1 VKTALLEAERSLIE
15 AGVAPGLSWTREDGN
30 GDGRAEVYVRTSAL
44 AVTLEPDAGGMITEL
59 GYFPAGLDVA
69 DVLARRFETYHD
81 QVRARAAAGPSASA
95 RTIHEAATAK
105 EAGLDALLAYDEL
118 RRGSLIEGFFEDDA
132 TPLDPVAPWALAR
145 AVVGRERLDCVVQ
158 AVADGVAVVL
168 ARAPTP
174 EAPLAVE
181 KRVTIRDATIEVGYR
196 LRPVPGGRLTGR
208 WAVQWNLALTAGNA
222 PDRYLDLAN
231 HPSLGSS
238 GRVEALSAVALVD
251 EWAGVEATL
260 RWSPAAELAWGPVET
275 VSVSEAGFERIYQ
288 GTALLLV
295 WRLDVGPDDERE
307 LVATLTLARR

>member
-1 VKTALLEAERSLIE
+1 
-15 AGVAPGLSWTREDGN
+15 
-30 GDGRAEVYVRTSAL
+30 
-44 AVTLEPDAGGMITEL
+44 
-59 GYFPAGLDVA
+59 
-69 DVLARRFETYHD
+69 
-81 QVRARAAAGPSASA
+81 
-95 RTIHEAATAK
+95 
-105 EAGLDALLAYDEL
+105 
-118 RRGSLIEGFFEDDA
+118 
-132 TPLDPVAPWALAR
+132 
-145 AVVGRERLDCVVQ
+145 
-158 AVADGVAVVL
+158 
-168 ARAPTP
+168 
-174 EAPLAVE
+174 
-181 KRVTIRDATIEVGYR
+181 VTIRDATIEVCYR

-231 HPSLGSS
+231 RPSLGSS